1 MSINCSTRTFEIG
14 QFTSLFDLFS
24 EHFPPHDKVL
34 SKTYSEWLYLNN
46 PFGPAKIVTAKE
58 EEDGCWLG
66 FLAMVPVSLA
76 RRDEVRTGYF
86 VVNVLVQ
93 RKQRGKNIFGMM
105 IEKAIE
111 YVKTERAILMG
122 HPNSMAYGA
131 WQRAAM
137 RFQPPLKSYFVIPK
151 IIQWNTSVMEVRKVS
166 GLEQLINGLNEQG
179 RKSQEWQ
186 VVLSVDY
193 LEWRYL
199 RHPTNDYCLRSN
211 KRQERSCG
219 IYRFQE
225 NARWPEYADRSIHA
239 KWLHGGEF
247 RRCAPVHGGVPAGSS
262 HAGLPQALGRAH
274 KKDAFFFLHGLRETN
289 WRVRGHA
296 SWVVRERFL
305 KHDQGLRI
313 DPLRH
318 PSCEYP
324 LQIGAI
330 RSGTQGR
337 RD

>member
-34 SKTYSEWLYLNN
+34 SKRYSEWLYLNN

-58 EEDGCWLG
+58 EEDGSWLG

-122 HPNSMAYGA
+122 HPNLMAYGA

-151 IIQWNTSVMEVRKVS
+151 LIQWNTSVMEVRKVN

-199 RHPTNDYCLRSN
+199 RHPTNDYCLRRIN
-211 KRQERSCG
+211 VKK
-219 IYRFQE
+219 
-225 NARWPEYADRSIHA
+225 D
-239 KWLHGGEF
+239 
-247 RRCAPVHGGVPAGSS
+247 PVGFIVSKKM
-262 HAGLPQALGRAH
+262 HAGLNMLIDQFTLNGYMEASLGGAPRFTVAFLPEAL
-274 KKDAFFFLHGLRETN
+274 
-289 WRVRGHA
+289 
-296 SWVVRERFL
+296 
-305 KHDQGLRI
+305 
-313 DPLRH
+313 
-318 PSCEYP
+318 
-324 LQIGAI
+324 
-330 RSGTQGR
+330 TQGCR
-337 RD
+337 RLWAVPARKPLSFFCTDYEKPIGESEVTRLGLSASDF